1 MTTKEIAQAHKLLAD
16 IPNRVKWGLS
26 PAERK
31 VLDKIIAT
39 LPKSTV
45 K

>member
-1 MTTKEIAQAHKLLAD
+1 MNTKELTAAHKLLSD

-39 LPKSTV
+39 LPTPPAK
-45 K
+45 